1 MERNAV
7 LDGDLVFLHGQER
20 EMRRPEYSWSEN
32 IDRAFYMPTKSDE
45 GVRAFRQWIIKFV
58 RRTCTVLR

>member
-20 EMRRPEYSWSEN
+20 EMRKPEYQWSEN
-32 IDRAFYMPTKSDE
+32 IDRVSIAKKSRPLF
-45 GVRAFRQWIIKFV
+45 GWLL
-58 RRTCTVLR
+58 TCA

>member
-20 EMRRPEYSWSEN
+20 EMRKPEYRWSEN
-32 IDRAFYMPTKSDE
+32 IDR
-45 GVRAFRQWIIKFV
+45 VRPLVSK
-58 RRTCTVLR
+58 